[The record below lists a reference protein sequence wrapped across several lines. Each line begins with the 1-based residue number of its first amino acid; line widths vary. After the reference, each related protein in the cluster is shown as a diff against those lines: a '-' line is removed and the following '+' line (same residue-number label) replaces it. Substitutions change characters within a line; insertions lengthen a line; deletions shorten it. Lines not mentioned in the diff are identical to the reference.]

1 MTQGSRSTR
10 GRPAGAPEPA
20 REQGF
25 TLIEMV
31 VVMLIIALGFALV
44 IPQFRAATH
53 ADLKRSA
60 LRLAATIEHTF
71 HQSAFRRE
79 TLRLHYDLEGSRYWL
94 DRFVDPAAEKDAL
107 ALRPGGALGEG
118 GSGADAPEADDANTE
133 PYYVMDREILPEPV
147 TLPNGVFIASVS
159 TQYLE
164 KATEGEAFTHFFPDG
179 YAEPTVL
186 YMTDA
191 QGGEYTLY
199 VSPISG
205 RVKVLPGHEE
215 FEVEMKEK
223 RT

>member
-1 MTQGSRSTR
+1 MTRGSRKA
-10 GRPAGAPEPA
+10 RPIPPRAV

-25 TLIEMV
+25 TLIEIMV
-31 VVMLIIALGFALV
+31 VLLLIAMVFTLV
-44 IPQFRAATH
+44 IPQFQARTH

-60 LRLAATIEHTF
+60 MRLAAIIEHTF

-94 DRFVDPAAEKDAL
+94 DRFVDPAAKKDWL
-107 ALRPGGALGEG
+107 ALRAGGP
-118 GSGADAPEADDANTE
+118 SGKDDFGRAPEGDE
-133 PYYVMDREILPEPV
+133 GSEGPGKPHYVMDRKILAEPV
-147 TLPNGVFIASVS
+147 TLPDGVFFTSVS

-164 KATEGEAFTHFFPDG
+164 EATEGEAFTHFFPDG

-186 YMTDA
+186 YLADTN
-191 QGGEYTLY
+191 GGEYTLY

-205 RVKVLPGHEE
+205 RVKVLPGHKE
-215 FEVEMKEK
+215 FAVEMKEE